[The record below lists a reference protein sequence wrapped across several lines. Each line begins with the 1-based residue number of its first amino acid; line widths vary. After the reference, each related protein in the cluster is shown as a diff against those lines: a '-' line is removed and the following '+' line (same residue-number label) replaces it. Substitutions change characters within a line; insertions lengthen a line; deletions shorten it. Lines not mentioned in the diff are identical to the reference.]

1 MKETDFSKLNGSTQ
15 DIDRL
20 KELYAN
26 HEHMPYVSPER
37 DLALWLD
44 KVAMNSGEAVPK
56 RNMVQTPEGYLPGH
70 MIILWRVQF
79 GTYDNTTTISKYFE
93 YDYGIDAKADIEDL
107 IEDSLVMV
115 MTAKESLTYLTAPLL
130 KKWLKDK
137 SVTGFSKM
145 KKDELTEAVREAYT
159 EDELANKFSLRGY
172 YLSEAGEKVLA
183 NNPEAVDKHPKK
195 KY

>member
-1 MKETDFSKLNGSTQ
+1 MKETDFSKLNGSAE
-15 DIDRL
+15 DIKRL
-20 KELYAN
+20 KTLYAN

-44 KVAMNSGEAVPK
+44 KAAMSSGELVPK
-56 RNMVQTPEGYLPGH
+56 RNMVKTPEGYLPGH

-79 GTYDNTTTISKYFE
+79 GTYDNTTSISKYFE

-107 IEDSLVMV
+107 IDDGLVNV
-115 MTAKESLTYLTAPLL
+115 MTAKESLTYMTAPLL

-137 SVTGFSKM
+137 GVTGFSKL
-145 KKDELTEAVREAYT
+145 KKDELVEAVREAYT
-159 EDELANKFSLRGY
+159 EEELAKKFALRGY

-183 NNPEAVDKHPKK
+183 NNPDPVDKHPKK